1 MIILSIQLQY
11 CYDNYNRLLVGW
23 AGPLSCLLVRERGG
37 GGVYPFHA
45 LSRDHIIV
53 AGAGAGSI

>member
-1 MIILSIQLQY
+1 MTTIIGYWLAGL
-11 CYDNYNRLLVGW
+11 DLFLV
-23 AGPLSCLLVRERGG
+23 CLFGREGG